1 MKKLLFILFLIPMMG
16 FGQTMTTIPNEVID
30 KNIFHQW
37 ENYLIDCN
45 ELVPDTIKQDGV
57 VNVKYKPVVVNG
69 DISHYL
75 LTPIDTVWTD
85 CKCKEYKNVVNFI
98 LNTRNESIFD
108 NYVLTGSLEEYTHI
122 EQINNKIN
130 IVRNKICH
138 IKKRKANWYDFW
150 NRWLVKQKIIEQ
162 N

>member
-1 MKKLLFILFLIPMMG
+1 MG
-16 FGQTMTTIPNEVID
+16 FGQKMTTIPNEVID

-69 DISHYL
+69 EISHYL
-75 LTPIDTVWTD
+75 LTPVDTVWTD
-85 CKCKEYKNVVNFI
+85 CKCGKYKKNNSDLIWVDRGLSRTEYNPNFN
-98 LNTRNESIFD
+98 L
-108 NYVLTGSLEEYTHI
+108 VWTGSSERYTSI
-122 EQINNKIN
+122 KQVDNKIN
-130 IVRNKICH
+130 ITRNKICH
-138 IKKRKANWYDFW
+138 IKKRKANWDDFW
-150 NRWLVKQKIIEQ
+150 NRWLVEKKVIEM